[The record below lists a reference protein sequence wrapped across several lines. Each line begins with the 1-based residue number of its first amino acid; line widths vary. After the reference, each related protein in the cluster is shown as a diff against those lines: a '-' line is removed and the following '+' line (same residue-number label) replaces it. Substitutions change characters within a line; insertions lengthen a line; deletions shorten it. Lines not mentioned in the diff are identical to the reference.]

1 MSGKDAMLVLAR
13 KLRAKAKWDY
23 VDGWYS
29 TDADQARNSAKR
41 EAFEDFAQ
49 LLDETFE
56 FDSSLNMPHERRWD
70 YSNVMLSDESWVKN
84 GK

>member
-1 MSGKDAMLVLAR
+1 MSGKQAMLVLAR

-49 LLDETFE
+49 LLDETFD
-56 FDSSLNMPHERRWD
+56 FDSSLNMPRDRKIEILANTT
-70 YSNVMLSDESWVKN
+70 NVESWVKN
-84 GK
+84 GE